1 MIELSQLKDQKP
13 FGQELLDKGVI
24 SPEELSTALS
34 LQNQSADRIG
44 KLFIDIGAIS
54 EADLTAHLSDY
65 LGIPHLTAEELPEVP
80 VLEDTF
86 SVQFM
91 RECKFIPVSLE
102 EDERLVLAMANPQ
115 DYSTLDTIRIYT
127 GFQKLQVFLA
137 PENAVLDLIEKF
149 YGTQTS
155 TLDRIVEDLE
165 GGDMGG
171 EDLED
176 VEHLKDLASEAPVIR
191 LVNLIMSRAVES
203 RASDIHIEPFERDLK
218 VRYRV
223 DGVLSDEE
231 SPPKKLKAAIISRI
245 KIMARL
251 NIAER
256 RLPQDGRIKI
266 KVMGRDID
274 LRVSTLPTMY
284 GESVVMRILDKSNTQ
299 IYDLKKLGFS
309 SRMHEQFENLISRP
323 HGIILVTGPTGSG
336 KTTTLYAALTQ
347 INQPDKKIVTIE
359 DPVEYQINGIN
370 QIHVNPKIGLTFAAG
385 LRSIVRQD
393 PDVIM
398 VGEMRDLETAEIG
411 IRAALTGHVV
421 FSTLH
426 TNDAPSAIARLVDMG
441 AEDYLLASSILG
453 VLAQRL
459 IRVICPHCKEE
470 QPMEKS
476 VLEEIGFPL
485 DAKTR
490 LYQGK
495 GCKECGQTGFQGR
508 VAIFELMLMDE
519 EIRRLTIA
527 NADALELTKAAI
539 KAGMITLRDDGFEK
553 VKQGVTTISEV
564 LRVTQEL

>member
-1 MIELSQLKDQKP
+1 MIELAQLKDPKP
-13 FGQELLDKGVI
+13 FGQELLEKGVI
-24 SPEELSTALS
+24 SQEELATALS

-44 KLFIDIGAIS
+44 KLFVDIGAIS

-65 LGIPHLTAEELPEVP
+65 LGIPYMAAEELPEVP
-80 VLEDTF
+80 VLEGTF

-91 RECKFIPVSLE
+91 RECKFIPVSLK
-102 EDERLVLAMANPQ
+102 EDKRLVLAMANPQ
-115 DYSTLDTIRIYT
+115 DYSTLDTIRLYT
-127 GFQKLQVFLA
+127 GYQNLQVFLA
-137 PENAVLDLIEKF
+137 PENALLDLIEKF

-155 TLDRIVEDLE
+155 TLDRIVEDIE
-165 GGDMGG
+165 GGDMGS
-171 EDLED
+171 EEMED

-191 LVNLIMSRAVES
+191 LVNLIMSRAIES

-218 VRYRV
+218 VRFRV
-223 DGVLSDEE
+223 DGVLYDEE

-266 KVMGRDID
+266 KVLGRDID

-299 IYDLKKLGFS
+299 IYDLKKLGFT
-309 SRMHEQFENLISRP
+309 SRMHEQFQNLISRP

-347 INQPDKKIVTIE
+347 INQPDKKIITIE

-370 QIHVNPKIGLTFAAG
+370 QIHVSPKIGLTFAAG

-459 IRVICPHCKEE
+459 IRVFCSHCKEE
-470 QPMEKS
+470 QQMEKG

-519 EIRRLTIA
+519 EIRRLTVA

-539 KAGMITLRDDGFEK
+539 KGGMITLRNDGFEK
-553 VKQGVTTISEV
+553 VKAGITTISEV
-564 LRVTQEL
+564 LRVTQDL

>member
-13 FGQELLDKGVI
+13 FGQDLLEKGVI
-24 SPEELSTALS
+24 SQEELATALS

-65 LGIPHLTAEELPEVP
+65 LGIPYMAAEELPEVP
-80 VLEDTF
+80 VLEGTF

-102 EDERLVLAMANPQ
+102 EDKRLVLAMANPQ

-127 GFQKLQVFLA
+127 DYQDLQVFLA

-155 TLDRIVEDLE
+155 TLDRIVEDIE
-165 GGDMGG
+165 GGDMGS
-171 EDLED
+171 EEMED

-191 LVNLIMSRAVES
+191 LVNLIMSRAIES

-218 VRYRV
+218 VRFRV
-223 DGVLSDEE
+223 DGVLYDEE

-266 KVMGRDID
+266 KVLGRDID

-299 IYDLKKLGFS
+299 IYDLKKLGFT
-309 SRMHEQFENLISRP
+309 SRMHEQFHNLISRP

-347 INQPDKKIVTIE
+347 INQPDKKIITIE
-359 DPVEYQINGIN
+359 APVEYQINGIN
-370 QIHVNPKIGLTFAAG
+370 QIHVSPKIGLTFAAG

-459 IRVICPHCKEE
+459 IRVICSHCKEE
-470 QPMEKS
+470 QQMEKS

-519 EIRRLTIA
+519 EIRRLTVA

-539 KAGMITLRDDGFEK
+539 KGGMITLRNDGFEK
-553 VKQGVTTISEV
+553 VKAGITTISEV
-564 LRVTQEL
+564 LRVTQDL